1 MRYVAICF
9 ALLVSACTVFAQT
22 GGTGSIQGTV
32 SDPSGAV
39 VSGAAVEAVNNA
51 TGTKTDTVT
60 TDAGVFVIPQVLP
73 GTYTVTVTA
82 SGFQTLKQEHVIVDA
97 LQTVS
102 LNPKLQVGAATQ
114 YVTVSSQPTM
124 LQSEDSHLGESMDNN
139 VYDSLP
145 LAMVNNQARD
155 PAFFASL
162 VVGVTDTS
170 FQPTG
175 TDLNSFNGG
184 QQFQN
189 EIYIE
194 GLPITSA
201 GTGGDTR
208 NVSFG
213 ISVEAIEQFQVETT
227 GSAAMYE
234 GQGVENYVI
243 KSGGNDFHGGVFEY
257 ARNTDFDAKGFFG
270 TTTPVEHQ
278 NEFGGTFGGPIKRN
292 KAFFFGSYDGY
303 RFQTDIPDAQQNLPT
318 TQMQMGDFSQLLTLT
333 PEIPIYKNV
342 CTGGTCTSTEY
353 QCPTTSTNAT
363 NAGKFN
369 IIPGSPACPVSGV
382 ADPLAPAS
390 QFLQSFLPAPQNGN
404 LSNNYLAQGLLT
416 VVNQDTTTEK
426 VDYNLND
433 RNRLFVVYSF
443 GRYIQPTTGSFTAGT
458 SELPVPY
465 LQARTV
471 LEHVSTWN
479 AHETFTLSPN
489 VVNDLG
495 FEYSRLLVP
504 ELSDT
509 QAGDYPTKAGLTG
522 LPPGIASEA
531 FPGITFSGGS
541 ELPTSWDGTNANV
554 STEAQNTYTAQ
565 DNLSWLKNRHHFTF
579 GFQWQALED
588 NDNNPLTGSL
598 AAFTFSNTET
608 SCVQISCGS
617 TGQGTAE
624 TNTGSAY
631 ASYLLGLVDGS
642 TITEDSFAESGG
654 RYKDYAPYVED
665 DIKVSSR
672 LTFNLGLRWDIWSPY
687 KEQYNRESFFNPNI
701 TNPLVGLPGALEFA
715 GYGNFSCDCST
726 VVHTDLKNL
735 GPRVGLAYR
744 IGDKT
749 VVRAFYGIFY
759 AHAGG
764 IGGRTD
770 GRQGLGFLG
779 YTYSNSSSGAAG
791 APAYDFGPVA
801 SGGTGGIIPGGA
813 LTPPFIT
820 PGYGTGAICGGAA
833 SGSVNAGCTAAA
845 PGTAAIGSQ
854 SNTSVAM
861 AYANPL
867 QDGIPPS
874 YQDASFNIQHSFTPN
889 LTLTVGWAGSFGRH
903 LAGAGVAGP
912 DTNQI
917 PTTYLPIGAMLS
929 QPLNPSNAVTEAAA
943 LRTALT
949 ADGIAVPA
957 WAAASCTVCEPF
969 PFFSSTLGQALK
981 PYPQYLSLSDPWN
994 DVGNSDYEALQ
1005 ISLNRRT
1012 SRGLTFMANF
1022 TWSKELD
1029 DLAGVRY
1036 PGLDNLEMAPGAIDR
1051 PIVAQGTI
1059 IDQLPFGTGH
1069 MISSQNHAVN
1079 AIIGNWQVV
1088 SVFTFAS
1095 GAPLSVTASCT
1106 GDGIIDASC
1115 YPNINAGATSA
1126 WATGLPNPGALGTI
1140 IGTIPN
1146 GCMQNSLPCKDTQFL
1161 SPGVFSNP
1169 TPGTYGNASRMAP
1182 LNLFGFNTWDL
1193 DLSIRRVFPI
1203 RESWKFTLQADAF
1216 NLPNIVNFSAPT
1228 VGVFSATAFGT
1239 ITSQANNP
1247 RKLQLSGRFDF

>member
-9 ALLVSACTVFAQT
+9 ALLVSASTVFAQT

-32 SDPSGAV
+32 TDPSGAV
-39 VSGAAVEAVNNA
+39 VSGAAVDADNNA
-51 TGTKTDTVT
+51 TGIKTDTVT
-60 TDAGVFVIPQVLP
+60 TDAGVFVLPQLLP

-82 SGFQTLKQEHVIVDA
+82 TGFESLKQEHVIVDA
-97 LQTVS
+97 LQTVA

-124 LQSEDSHLGESMDNN
+124 LQTDDSHLGQSVDNN

-162 VVGVTDTS
+162 VVGVTDTN

-175 TDLNSFNGG
+175 TDLNSFDGG

-234 GQGVENYVI
+234 GQGVENYVV
-243 KSGGNDFHGGVFEY
+243 KSGSNDFHGGVFEY
-257 ARNTDFDAKGFFG
+257 LRNTDFDARNFFNY
-270 TTTPVEHQ
+270 TTVNGAIVETPRSVEHQ
-278 NEFGGTFGGPIKRN
+278 NEFGGTFGGPIKKN

-303 RFQTDIPDAQQNLPT
+303 RFQTDIPPAEQNLPT
-318 TQMQMGDFSQLLTLT
+318 TAMQMGDFSQLLTLT
-333 PEIPIYKNV
+333 PQIKIYNNV
-342 CTGGTCTSTEY
+342 CTGGTCTST
-353 QCPTTSTNAT
+353 QFMCPTTSTNAT
-363 NAGKFN
+363 NAGKAN

-390 QFLQSFLPAPQNGN
+390 QYLQSFLPAPQNTA

-416 VVNQDTTTEK
+416 QVNQDTTTEK
-426 VDYNLND
+426 VDYDLND

-443 GRYIQPTTGSFTAGT
+443 GRYLQPTTGSFTAGT
-458 SELPVPY
+458 SEIPVPY

-471 LEHVSTWN
+471 EEHVTTWN
-479 AHETFTLSPN
+479 AHETFTINPD

-495 FEYSRLLVP
+495 FEFSRLLVP

-565 DNLSWLKNRHHFTF
+565 DNLSWLKNRQHFTF

-598 AAFTFSNTET
+598 AAFTFSNAET
-608 SCVQISCGS
+608 ACVQVACGS
-617 TGQGTAE
+617 TGQGTVL
-624 TNTGSAY
+624 TNTGFPY

-654 RYKDYAPYVED
+654 RYKDYAPYVQD
-665 DIKVSSR
+665 DIKVNSR
-672 LTFNLGLRWDIWSPY
+672 LTVNLGLRWDIWSPY

-701 TNPLVGLPGALEFA
+701 INPLVGLPGALEFA
-715 GYGNFSCDCST
+715 GYGNYSCNCST

-744 IGDKT
+744 IGNNT

-779 YTYSNSSSGAAG
+779 YTYSNSASGTAG
-791 APAYDFGPVA
+791 APAYDFGPTA
-801 SGGTGGIIPGGA
+801 YGGTGGVIPGGA
-813 LTPPFIT
+813 LSPPFIN

-845 PGTAAIGSQ
+845 PGAAALGSQ
-854 SNTSVAM
+854 STTSVAM

-889 LTLTVGWAGSFGRH
+889 LTLSVGWVASFGRH

-917 PTTYLPIGAMLS
+917 PTMYLPIGPMLS
-929 QPLNPSNAVTEAAA
+929 QTLNPSNATTEAAA

-949 ADGIAVPA
+949 TDGIPVPS
-957 WAAASCTVCEPF
+957 WAAAGCTVCEPF
-969 PFFSSTLGQALK
+969 PFFSSTLAQALK

-1005 ISLNRRT
+1005 ISFQRRT
-1012 SRGLTFMANF
+1012 SHGLTFTANF

-1051 PIVAQGTI
+1051 PIVAQGSI
-1059 IDQLPFGTGH
+1059 VDQLPFGAGH
-1069 MISSQNHAVN
+1069 AISSQNRAVN

-1106 GDGIIDASC
+1106 GYSIIDASC
-1115 YPNINAGATSA
+1115 YPNIAPGATSA
-1126 WATGLPNPGALGTI
+1126 WKSGVPNPGTDGLNPAATAY
-1140 IGTIPN
+1140 
-1146 GCMQNSLPCKDTQFL
+1146 L
-1161 SPGVFSNP
+1161 SSASFTTP
-1169 TPGTYGNASRMAP
+1169 TPGTYGDASRMAP
-1182 LNLFGFNTWDL
+1182 LDLFGYNIWDV
-1193 DLSIRRVFPI
+1193 DLSVRRVFPI

-1228 VGVFSATAFGT
+1228 VGAYLGSAFGT
-1239 ITSQANNP
+1239 ITSQANQP
-1247 RKLQLSGRFDF
+1247 RKLQLSARFDF

>member
-32 SDPSGAV
+32 TDPSGAV
-39 VSGAAVEAVNNA
+39 VVGAAVDAANNA
-51 TGTKTDTVT
+51 TGIKTDTVT
-60 TDAGVFVIPQVLP
+60 TDAGVFVLPQLLP
-73 GTYTVTVTA
+73 GVYTVTVTA
-82 SGFQTLKQEHVIVDA
+82 TGFESLKQEHVIVDA

-102 LNPKLQVGAATQ
+102 LNPKLQLGAATQ

-124 LQSEDSHLGESMDNN
+124 LQTDDSHLGESVDNN

-145 LAMVNNQARD
+145 LAMTNNQARD

-257 ARNTDFDAKGFFG
+257 FRNTDFDAKGFFG
-270 TTTPVEHQ
+270 TTRPVEHQ
-278 NEFGGTFGGPIKRN
+278 NEFGGTVGGPVIKN
-292 KAFFFGSYDGY
+292 KMFFFGSYDGY
-303 RFQTDIPDAQQNLPT
+303 RFQTDIADQFQTIPT
-318 TQMQMGDFSQLLTLT
+318 TAMQSGDFSQLLLSAAAGGPPT
-333 PEIPIYKNV
+333 PTPIYNNV
-342 CTGGTCTSTEY
+342 CTGGVCTSTQY
-353 QCPTTSTNAT
+353 QCPLTSTNAT

-369 IIPGSPACPVSGV
+369 IIPGSPACPVTGV
-382 ADPLAPAS
+382 ANPISAVS
-390 QFLQSFLPAPQNGN
+390 QSLQSYLPTPTNSN

-416 VVNQDTTTEK
+416 QVGQDTTTEK

-443 GRYIQPTTGSFTAGT
+443 GKYIQPTTGSYTAGT
-458 SELPVPY
+458 SALPVPY

-471 LEHVSTWN
+471 LEHVTTWN
-479 AHETFTLSPN
+479 AHETFTLSPTL
-489 VVNDLG
+489 VNDLG

-504 ELSDT
+504 EENDS
-509 QAGDYPTKAGLTG
+509 QSGDYPTKAGLTG
-522 LPPGIASEA
+522 LPIGIASEA
-531 FPGITFSGGS
+531 FPGITFSGGN
-541 ELPTSWDGTNANV
+541 ELPISWDGTNANA

-565 DNLSWLKNRHHFTF
+565 DNLSWLKNRNHFTF

-598 AAFTFSNTET
+598 ATFTFSNTET
-608 SCVQISCGS
+608 SCVQVACGS
-617 TGQGTAE
+617 SGQGTAE
-624 TNTGSAY
+624 PNTGAAY
-631 ASYLLGLVDGS
+631 ASYLLGDVDSS

-654 RYKDYAPYVED
+654 RYKDYAPYVQD
-665 DIKVSSR
+665 DIKVNSR
-672 LTFNLGLRWDIWSPY
+672 LTMNLGLRWDIWSPY

-701 TNPLVGLPGALEFA
+701 SNPLAGGIPGALEFA
-715 GYGNFSCDCST
+715 GYGNYSCDCST

-744 IGDKT
+744 IGNNT
-749 VVRAFYGIFY
+749 VVRVFYGIFY

-779 YTYSNSSSGAAG
+779 YTYSNSLSSTVGGAPAYDWQTGGAAG
-791 APAYDFGPVA
+791 APGV
-801 SGGTGGIIPGGA
+801 PGGA
-813 LTPPFIT
+813 LAPPFIN
-820 PGYGTGAICGGAA
+820 PSYGTASICAA
-833 SGSVNAGCTAAA
+833 TSSACTSFSSAA
-845 PGTAAIGSQ
+845 AAIGSGA
-854 SNTSVAM
+854 SGPTLN
-861 AYANPL
+861 YANPL

-889 LTLTVGWAGSFGRH
+889 LTLSVGWAGSYGRH

-912 DTNQI
+912 DTNQLSPI
-917 PTTYLPIGAMLS
+917 YLPLAGTLTGT
-929 QPLNPSNAVTEAAA
+929 QLNPSNAATESAA
-943 LRTALT
+943 LRTQLT
-949 ADGIAVPA
+949 TFGIPIPA
-957 WAAASCTVCEPF
+957 WDAAGCTVCEPF
-969 PFFSSTLGQALK
+969 PFFTGTVGQALK
-981 PYPQYLSLSDPWN
+981 PFPQYTGLSDPWN
-994 DVGNSDYEALQ
+994 DVGNSDYNALQ

-1012 SRGLTFMANF
+1012 SHGMTFMANF

-1029 DLAGVRY
+1029 NLAGVRY

-1059 IDQLPFGTGH
+1059 VDQLPFGSGH
-1069 MISSQNHAVN
+1069 MISSQSRVVN
-1079 AIIGNWQVV
+1079 GIIGNWQAV

-1095 GAPLSVTASCT
+1095 GAPLSVTATCT
-1106 GDGIIDASC
+1106 GYGIIDASC
-1115 YPNINAGATSA
+1115 YPNIAAGCTSA
-1126 WATGLPNPGALGTI
+1126 WTTGIPNPGSAGTV
-1140 IGTIPN
+1140 IGAVPSGETATKFLN
-1146 GCMQNSLPCKDTQFL
+1146 GACFT
-1161 SPGVFSNP
+1161 NP
-1169 TPGTYGNASRMAP
+1169 AAGTYGDASRMAP
-1182 LNLFGFNTWDL
+1182 LHLFGFNTWDV
-1193 DLSIRRVFPI
+1193 DLSIRRQFAIGEKLRLSV
-1203 RESWKFTLQADAF
+1203 QADAF

-1228 VGVFSATAFGT
+1228 VGTFSASAFGT
-1239 ITSQANNP
+1239 ITSQANSP
-1247 RKLQLSGRFDF
+1247 RKLQFSARLEF